1 MATAKVLASA
11 LLFRAT
17 DDGGKMCPKDKE
29 FVRKWY
35 PRGVEKILTEL
46 CRLKTTSLKGASLSA
61 CATCTIN
68 LSGVSI

>member
-35 PRGVEKILTEL
+35 PRGVEKILT
-46 CRLKTTSLKGASLSA
+46 SYVG
-61 CATCTIN
+61 
-68 LSGVSI
+68 